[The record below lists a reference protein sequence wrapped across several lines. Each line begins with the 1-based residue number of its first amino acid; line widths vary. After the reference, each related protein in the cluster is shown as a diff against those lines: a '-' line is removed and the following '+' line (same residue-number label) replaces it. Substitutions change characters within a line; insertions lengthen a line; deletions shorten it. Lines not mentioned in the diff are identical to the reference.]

1 LIKAN
6 IDIFETS
13 TLGECII
20 SWGFLLGQS
29 LRLTARYHARIKKIP
44 FGYCVYFR
52 YPLKLN
58 YVHNV
63 SVVGQNPCVSNE
75 FCALSTAKGMILIMS
90 QAPLKQRNNSL
101 IVTVLVVVV
110 ILGVMVY
117 LAWPYLSIL
126 NNPEQ
131 TRNLIIGAGAWGPVV
146 YILLQVAQAF
156 IAPIPGQVIG
166 FVGGYLF
173 GTSWGL
179 VYTLIGAGIGFTLIF
194 VLTRKLGRPFVELF
208 IKKELLE
215 KFDHLTEDK
224 GVLVFFLIFLLPA
237 FPDDM
242 ICFIAGLTRIKISTL
257 VLISIAG
264 RLPGYAILSYTGSR
278 LVYENMHPVVVI
290 VSALIMLLII
300 VWWNRLWLREFVE
313 HNNRIQWVKEQWSG
327 SWLKVTLWSFGII
340 IIAIFL
346 YKALL

>member
-1 LIKAN
+1 
-6 IDIFETS
+6 
-13 TLGECII
+13 
-20 SWGFLLGQS
+20 
-29 LRLTARYHARIKKIP
+29 
-44 FGYCVYFR
+44 
-52 YPLKLN
+52 
-58 YVHNV
+58 
-63 SVVGQNPCVSNE
+63 
-75 FCALSTAKGMILIMS
+75 MS
-90 QAPLKQRNNSL
+90 QVPLKQRNNSL

-340 IIAIFL
+340 IIVIFL

>member
-1 LIKAN
+1 
-6 IDIFETS
+6 
-13 TLGECII
+13 
-20 SWGFLLGQS
+20 
-29 LRLTARYHARIKKIP
+29 
-44 FGYCVYFR
+44 
-52 YPLKLN
+52 
-58 YVHNV
+58 
-63 SVVGQNPCVSNE
+63 
-75 FCALSTAKGMILIMS
+75 
-90 QAPLKQRNNSL
+90 
-101 IVTVLVVVV
+101 
-110 ILGVMVY
+110 
-117 LAWPYLSIL
+117 
-126 NNPEQ
+126 
-131 TRNLIIGAGAWGPVV
+131 
-146 YILLQVAQAF
+146 
-156 IAPIPGQVIG
+156 
-166 FVGGYLF
+166 
-173 GTSWGL
+173 
-179 VYTLIGAGIGFTLIF
+179 
-194 VLTRKLGRPFVELF
+194 
-208 IKKELLE
+208 LE

-340 IIAIFL
+340 IIVIFL